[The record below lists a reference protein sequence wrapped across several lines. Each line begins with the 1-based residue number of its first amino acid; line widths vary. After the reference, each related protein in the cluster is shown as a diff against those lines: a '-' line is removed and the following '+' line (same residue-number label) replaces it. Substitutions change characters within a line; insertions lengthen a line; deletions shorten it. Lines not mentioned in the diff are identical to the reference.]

1 MASLTY
7 TYLPWSGSFNI
18 SRSYIWLFISIL
30 NLPMR
35 ERNTLNIFMCTHICI
50 WSDRTFQCVR
60 SIVCSVITWYNISA
74 TLKTHFISQVISDVF
89 GAPVFV
95 SDIPNSAALGSCY
108 RAKHGVYQRR
118 LWVLYLQ
125 SICMSCNFH
134 IHVHVSW
141 FEGLD
146 GCDFSDV
153 VLNHPQPECVARPTE
168 GANQVS
174 RSSRSFWTDVHL
186 IKKM

>member
-1 MASLTY
+1 MSDQL
-7 TYLPWSGSFNI
+7 SG
-18 SRSYIWLFISIL
+18 
-30 NLPMR
+30 
-35 ERNTLNIFMCTHICI
+35 
-50 WSDRTFQCVR
+50 
-60 SIVCSVITWYNISA
+60 SVITWYNISA
-74 TLKTHFISQVISDVF
+74 TLKTHFILQVISDVF

-186 IKKM
+186 IKKNVKQLVFMVEFFFLSVNLQWFNGLHLKKIYANKIIESLILVNWNQTVF

>member
-1 MASLTY
+1 MIIYINSQFTNEGAKHFK
-7 TYLPWSGSFNI
+7 YLYVHPYMYLVWQNVSVCQINCLAV
-18 SRSYIWLFISIL
+18 WLPGI
-30 NLPMR
+30 
-35 ERNTLNIFMCTHICI
+35 
-50 WSDRTFQCVR
+50 TFQQPR
-60 SIVCSVITWYNISA
+60 
-74 TLKTHFISQVISDVF
+74 LKTHFISQVISDVF